1 MAAFLSSR
9 DNQTLPV
16 VVFGLWRDG
25 RFQQAAAAFL
35 AFIAVLTPLILLYFA
50 IGRGHIRSPD

>member
-25 RFQQAAAAFL
+25 RFHQAAAAFL
-35 AFIAVLTPLILLYFA
+35 AFIAVLTPLILLYFV